1 MGETVQTTAVTG
13 EHVEEVVESIQSG
26 EVTAEQVEEG
36 VFNLV
41 QWMEDKIPDMMAF
54 GIRIAIAILIF
65 FVGRAIIRW
74 IRRRVRHTME
84 KANADA
90 GVTQFTESL
99 LKFGLY
105 LLLILVIVSN
115 LGFDLS
121 TITVAFASASVGI
134 TLALQGTLSNFAGG
148 VLILITRPF
157 VVGDY
162 IIEDSCKNEGTVKEI
177 GIFSTKLTTVDNKT
191 IVIPNGTLANNS
203 LTNVT
208 EKDERQLDLRVG
220 ISYNSDLKKAKEI
233 LAGLLENQPAVIAEQ
248 PTNVF
253 VDSLGDN
260 AIVLGVRAWVK
271 SESYWPTRWQL
282 LEDIKLT
289 FDEEGIVIPF
299 NQITVHMG
307 DDLQGTEQF
316 PGK

>member
-1 MGETVQTTAVTG
+1 ME
-13 EHVEEVVESIQSG
+13 VEEVVETVQSG
-26 EVTAEQVEEG
+26 EVTAQQVEEG
-36 VFNLV
+36 VIDLV
-41 QWMEDKIPDMMAF
+41 QMVQDKIPQIIAF
-54 GIRIAIAILIF
+54 GIRIAIAIVIF
-65 FVGRAIIRW
+65 FIGRSFIRW
-74 IRRRVRHTME
+74 IRRKVRHSME
-84 KANADA
+84 RANADA

-105 LLLILVIVSN
+105 LVLILVIASN

-162 IIEDSCKNEGTVKEI
+162 IVEDTCKNEGTVKEI
-177 GIFSTKLTTVDNKT
+177 GIFNTKLTTVDNKT
-191 IVIPNGTLANNS
+191 IIIPNGTLANNS

-233 LAGLLENQPAVIAEQ
+233 LARLLENQPAIIEEQ
-248 PTNVF
+248 PTNIF

-260 AIVLGVRAWVK
+260 AVVLGVRAWVK
-271 SESYWPTRWQL
+271 SEEFWPTRWQL

-299 NQITVHMG
+299 NQLTVHMG
-307 DDLQGTEQF
+307 NDLQGKEEM
-316 PGK
+316 

>member
-1 MGETVQTTAVTG
+1 MVQ
-13 EHVEEVVESIQSG
+13 
-26 EVTAEQVEEG
+26 
-36 VFNLV
+36 
-41 QWMEDKIPDMMAF
+41 DKIPQIIAF
-54 GIRIAIAILIF
+54 GIRIAIAIVIF
-65 FVGRAIIRW
+65 FIGRSFIRW
-74 IRRRVRHTME
+74 IRRKVRHSME
-84 KANADA
+84 RANADA

-105 LLLILVIVSN
+105 LVLILVIASN

-162 IIEDSCKNEGTVKEI
+162 IVEDTCKNEGTVKEI
-177 GIFSTKLTTVDNKT
+177 GIFNTKLTTVDNKT
-191 IVIPNGTLANNS
+191 IIIPNGTLANNS

-233 LAGLLENQPAVIAEQ
+233 LARLLENQPAIIEEQ
-248 PTNVF
+248 PTNIF

-260 AIVLGVRAWVK
+260 AVVLGVRAWVK
-271 SESYWPTRWQL
+271 SEEFWPTRWQL

-299 NQITVHMG
+299 NQLTVHMG
-307 DDLQGTEQF
+307 NDLQGKEEM
-316 PGK
+316 

>member
-1 MGETVQTTAVTG
+1 MEVETIDSQT
-13 EHVEEVVESIQSG
+13 VEEVVDTIQSG
-26 EVTAEQVEEG
+26 EVTADQVTDG
-36 VFNLV
+36 VSKLMDMI
-41 QWMEDKIPDMMAF
+41 QDKIPDLIAF
-54 GIRIAIAILIF
+54 GIRILLATLIF

-74 IRRRVRHTME
+74 IRKKVRHSLE

-90 GVTQFTESL
+90 GVAQFTESM

-105 LLLILVIVSN
+105 LILILMVLGN

-148 VLILITRPF
+148 VLILLTRPF

-162 IIEDSCKNEGTVKEI
+162 IIEDTCKNEGTVKEI
-177 GIFSTKLTTVDNKT
+177 GIFNTKLTTLDNKT

-208 EKDERQLDLRVG
+208 EKEERQLDLKIG

-233 LAGLLENQPAVIAEQ
+233 LTRMLEENPAVMKEN

-253 VDSLGDN
+253 VDSLADS
-260 AIVLGVRAWVK
+260 AVIIGVRAWVK
-271 SESYWPTRWQL
+271 SDEYWTTRWGL

-289 FDEEGIVIPF
+289 FDEEGIEIPY
-299 NQITVHMG
+299 NQLTVHM
-307 DDLQGTEQF
+307 DQN
-316 PGK
+316 